1 MIAEVASEN
10 LPTFAANLLGIFI
23 QGVSRQVSKNS
34 LKSGIGGR
42 ITKSSNVVIL
52 IAKSLGSVVV
62 HDTDTWVCA
71 ENISK
76 PGAYT

>member
-1 MIAEVASEN
+1 MPILGNNPKGLCRVHYPLVFFIAEVASEN

-42 ITKSSNVVIL
+42 ITKSFNVVIG
-52 IAKSLGSVVV
+52 KSLRFVLV
-62 HDTDTWVCA
+62 
-71 ENISK
+71 
-76 PGAYT
+76 

>member
-1 MIAEVASEN
+1 MLRKPNREGNLASFSSFFFLIGEVASEN

-42 ITKSSNVVIL
+42 ITKSFNVVIG
-52 IAKSLGSVVV
+52 KSLRFVLV
-62 HDTDTWVCA
+62 
-71 ENISK
+71 
-76 PGAYT
+76 